1 MRIDKIMEKF
11 GWPMGPA
18 YLMDVVGIDTG
29 HHGRDVMAEGFP
41 DRMKDDR
48 RSAVDVLYEAKRLG
62 QKNGKGFYAYET
74 DKRGKQKKVAD
85 SSVLEV
91 LKPIVYEQREVTD
104 EDIINWMM
112 IPLCL
117 ETVRCLED
125 GIVETAAEADMGL
138 VYGIGF
144 LHSVAV
150 RCATSIRSVWLSSLP
165 WLTSTLIWARCT
177 TRPRSCVKWPRTAR
191 ASSVKRPTTR
201 AREHL

>member
-1 MRIDKIMEKF
+1 
-11 GWPMGPA
+11 MGPA

-74 DKRGKQKKVAD
+74 DKKGKQKKVAD
-85 SSVLEV
+85 PRYWKCS
-91 LKPIVYEQREVTD
+91 PIVYEQREVTD

-150 RCATSIRSVWLSSLP
+150 RCATSTRSVWQSSLP
-165 WLTSTLIWARCT
+165 WLTSTLTWARCT
-177 TRPRSCVKWPRTAR
+177 TRPRSCAKWPRTAR
-191 ASSVKRPTTR
+191 ASSVKRPQL
-201 AREHL
+201 E